1 MSLGSFRYFE
11 CFLSVFSLL
20 SLLSLL
26 GLFSLLS
33 ILSLIES
40 FHSFESFSVR
50 RIINWEIFDS
60 GGHLCN
66 NRRGGEGH
74 MCNHPFYYLK
84 FRIIFRYRQIFL
96 R

>member
-40 FHSFESFSVR
+40 FESFSVR

-66 NRRGGEGH
+66 NRRGGGH